1 MWFNKRW
8 PYSTA
13 WLIPLLYA
21 GGAIVA
27 GLTFPRIEHR
37 ILPHLVTELSAP
49 VAMAIYSAIASG
61 MITLTGIVFSLT
73 FVMVQFSATAYSPR
87 LVLWIARDRT
97 ISHALG
103 LFTATFLYAIAAL
116 TGVDR
121 NGSGKVPFISAWS
134 VIALLM
140 ASVGMFIALIHRI
153 GLLQVNRILIFT
165 GDQGRKAIQTLYEPA
180 HSAPGAEPAGRLRG
194 LRKPQVLAHRG
205 QPRTLQAI
213 DTRGLVEMAKAANAV
228 IEIEAAIGDTLMDG
242 MPLLMVL
249 GAPQAINERKLRN
262 RILLG
267 EQRAFEQDPKYA
279 IRILVD
285 IAIRALSPAIND
297 PTTAV
302 QALDQVEDLLLRLG
316 RYASLEIGVIRSND
330 GEVRLVVPCPAWED
344 FLRLAFDEIMFYG
357 AGSIQVMRR
366 MNALI
371 ADLISLLPE
380 KRNMALSGWKARL
393 QATIEH
399 SFADADAKSDASL
412 EDRQGLGI
420 PRRNPN
426 LHPARPGNLE
436 DIDSTSA

>member
-1 MWFNKRW
+1 MWLSKRW
-8 PYSTA
+8 PYSSA

-21 GGAIVA
+21 GGAIAA

-121 NGSGKVPFISAWS
+121 NGSGKVPFISAWC

-140 ASVGMFIALIHRI
+140 ASVAMFIALIHRI
-153 GLLQVNRILIFT
+153 GLLQVHRILIFT
-165 GDQGRKAIQTLYEPA
+165 GGQGRKAIQALYQPA
-180 HSAPGAEPAGRLRG
+180 HFAQGVEPAGRLRG
-194 LRKPQVLAHRG
+194 LHKPQVVVHRG

-213 DTRGLVEMAKAANAV
+213 DTRGLAEMAQASDAV

-249 GAPQAINERKLRN
+249 GAPQAIDERKLRN

-267 EQRAFEQDPKYA
+267 EQRTFGQDPKYA

-316 RYASLEIGVIRSND
+316 RCASLEIGVIRSSD
-330 GEVRLVVPCPAWED
+330 GEVRLVFPCPAWED
-344 FLRLAFDEIMFYG
+344 FLSLAFDEIRLYG

-380 KRNMALSGWKARL
+380 ERHMALRVWEARL
-393 QATIEH
+393 QATIQR
-399 SFADADAKSDASL
+399 SFADTDEKLDASM
-412 EDRQGLGI
+412 EDRQGFGI
-420 PRRNPN
+420 PRRKPN
-426 LHPARPGNLE
+426 LHAPRPGNLE
-436 DIDSTSA
+436 DIDSSSA